1 MTKIFK
7 TSSRGNLDQQQTSK
21 DLMNESKRDGID
33 IVFENIRYSVDV
45 PDDSV
50 KSSNPFKKP
59 TKKK

>member
-1 MTKIFK
+1 M
-7 TSSRGNLDQQQTSK
+7 
-21 DLMNESKRDGID
+21 MNESQRDGID

-59 TKKK
+59 TKKR